1 LGDILNW
8 LCRET
13 YEVNKSSEKR
23 KKYFDWK
30 FLEERMTVRLA
41 WLAWLGWR
49 PSLMSTI
56 KLLE

>member
-1 LGDILNW
+1 
-8 LCRET
+8 
-13 YEVNKSSEKR
+13 VNKSSEKR